1 MTHVR
6 VRMLGPFTVTAAND
20 AKTAGPW
27 PRPTARRLC
36 QLVLVSPGRRI
47 TRDLACE
54 TLFPGTEPR
63 AAARALS
70 KALSM
75 ARAALAELGEPA
87 ASMLQADLTHIWA
100 TPDAQVDADEQ
111 QAALA
116 RALAMRPGPERESAL
131 VDALAD
137 EGVLLADEPYA
148 DWAVLPREHLESLR
162 QEARLALARN
172 RPEGSDAALAAWQAA
187 FEHDPACE
195 EAAGALLRGYLR
207 QGRRGLAVR
216 SYERCAAALAGL
228 GLHTSPSLDELY
240 AAVIDFDE
248 AGSVPAGPPPGSA
261 AAGRPLLGPALPG
274 PALPGPPV
282 SEPAPREELRPVT
295 VLFAEVSA
303 LSGSAMPDPEAVR
316 EIVGSSLAAVIAEVE
331 ALGGRVTSVSGRGL
345 QALWGAPRAHEDD
358 PERSMRA
365 AYRCLAAVAALP
377 APAPALRIG
386 VESGPA
392 VVGPIGGGGKVEYGA
407 LGDVVAVAAS
417 LQSLARPGSALVGP
431 ATRAVAGHLFSWAPP
446 QQAADVPDG
455 AGYLSEPLAQS
466 AQAGLD
472 HLAHSR
478 PAPLVGRR
486 AEVAVLDAAFRAA
499 VEHGQGSV
507 ILLRAEPGLGK
518 TRLIRE
524 GRERFL
530 AWSGARSGRLPL
542 WLEGRAASYASATP
556 YGLYQQLLAGWIG
569 VSPDQP
575 RPVLRAAL
583 ERALTALLA
592 STDLLPAMEHIM
604 GLGPADGQSEIGPGD
619 LRRAAFAALR
629 MVISRL
635 LPARR
640 PAVIVLEDLH
650 WADPTSVQFTRD
662 LLALAAGRPLLIL
675 ATTRPEA
682 SPEVEALMR
691 DPAVRTVTLRP
702 LPDADARDLAIALI
716 LSASTGSAHTG
727 NASTSASAGQPSA
740 EVLDAV
746 LDAVDGNPLFLEE
759 RLAALLE
766 TGALTRD
773 PEGWWLT
780 KAPGSSIP
788 QVLDRL
794 VRSRIDRLGPDAQ
807 EIIRVA
813 SVLGPEFPA
822 AVVSRMLPGA
832 VGASGLG
839 DLRAS
844 GILQRVPG
852 AREEAYRF
860 RHALIQE
867 AAYYGMLR
875 ADRRRLHGLAATA
888 IEAAHAGCPEHA
900 AIVGRHLAAAGD
912 RPQQAIRYL
921 ELAGDH
927 ATDGFANDEAIAAFT
942 EALTVA
948 TAEGD
953 PDAGARLQAKLA
965 NVLWR
970 TARLDETRAAFTEAL
985 RLASLLPQPDPVRT
999 AHLYTRLGRLEMVDR
1014 RVGFEPAAE
1023 ALNAAAALVGD
1034 EPGDTEAEADQWLE
1048 LMIHGRASYLLWRD
1062 DFDAAAAVLEQV
1074 RPVVEARGNASR
1086 RYAFYLYSAMER
1098 VNRARLRSDDQA
1110 VADMRRALAAAR
1122 EGRDAK
1128 EIGYGTYFLGWAL
1141 ALRGDLAEARHQ
1153 FTQSLEIADR
1163 GGESHLRANSLGS
1176 LVMMAVSSHDTG
1188 TVRDLAP
1195 RAVAAAQALGHNYVS
1210 WGIAPLAWLAWQEGR
1225 PDDVVRIAAEA
1236 DAANEGTT
1244 SGGNQYR
1251 WVYLLPLAAVYLA
1264 RSDPDR
1270 AVAAVRPL
1278 LDPGQQA
1285 LPDQLAAALE
1295 ATCRA
1300 WDGGQR
1306 GDVASGDVV
1315 ARLQEALGIARNLGF
1330 F

>member
-1 MTHVR
+1 MDVH
-6 VRMLGPFTVTAAND
+6 VRMLGPFTVTAANG
-20 AKTAGPW
+20 AKAAGPW

-36 QLVLVSPGRRI
+36 QLVLASPGRRI

-54 TLFPGTEPR
+54 MLFPGTEPR

-75 ARAALAELGEPA
+75 ARAALAALGEPA

-100 TPDAQVDADEQ
+100 TQDAQVDADEQ

-116 RALAMRPGPERESAL
+116 RALAMRSGPEREAAL
-131 VDALAD
+131 VGALAD

-148 DWAVLPREHLESLR
+148 DWAAVPREHLESLR
-162 QEARLALARN
+162 QEARLALARD
-172 RPEGSDAALAAWQAA
+172 RPAGSDAALAAWQAA
-187 FEHDPACE
+187 FEHDPAGE
-195 EAAGALLRGYLR
+195 EAVGALLRGYLR
-207 QGRRGLAVR
+207 QGRRELAVR

-240 AAVIDFDE
+240 AAVLDFDE
-248 AGSVPAGPPPGSA
+248 AVSLPAGDVPAGP
-261 AAGRPLLGPALPG
+261 AGGAPAP
-274 PALPGPPV
+274 
-282 SEPAPREELRPVT
+282 EPAPREELRPVT

-303 LSGSAMPDPEAVR
+303 HGGSAMPDPEAIR
-316 EIVGSSLAAVIAEVE
+316 EIVGRSLAAVIAEVE
-331 ALGGRVTSVSGRGL
+331 AFGGRVTSVSGRGL

-358 PERSMRA
+358 PERSLRA

-417 LQSLARPGSALVGP
+417 LQSLATPGSALVGP
-431 ATRAVAGHLFSWAPP
+431 ATRAAAGHLFSWAPS
-446 QQAADVPDG
+446 QQAADVPGG
-455 AGYLSEPLAQS
+455 AGYLGEPLAQP
-466 AQAGLD
+466 AAAHARLD

-478 PAPLVGRR
+478 PAPLVGRK
-486 AEVAVLDAAFRAA
+486 AEVAVLDGAFRAA
-499 VEHGQGSV
+499 VEQGRGSV
-507 ILLRAEPGLGK
+507 IVLRAEPGLGK

-524 GRERFL
+524 SRERFL

-569 VSPDQP
+569 ASPDQP

-592 STDLLPAMEHIM
+592 STDLLPVMEHIM
-604 GLGPADGQSEIGPGD
+604 GVGPPGGHSEIGPEE

-629 MVISRL
+629 TVISRL
-635 LPARR
+635 VPARR

-650 WADPTSVQFTRD
+650 WADPTSLRFTRD

-675 ATTRPEA
+675 ATTRPDA
-682 SPEVEALMR
+682 GPEVEALVR
-691 DPAVRTVTLRP
+691 DRAVRAVTLRP
-702 LPDADARDLAIALI
+702 LPDADARDLATALI
-716 LSASTGSAHTG
+716 VSASTDSAHTGSAHTG
-727 NASTSASAGQPSA
+727 SAHTGGASTRASVGQPSA
-740 EVLDAV
+740 EILDAV
-746 LDAVDGNPLFLEE
+746 LAAVDGNPLFLEE

-773 PEGWWLT
+773 PEGWWLAE
-780 KAPGSSIP
+780 APGSTIP

-794 VRSRIDRLGPDAQ
+794 VRSRIDRLGPGAQ
-807 EIIRVA
+807 EIVRVA

-822 AVVSRMLPGA
+822 ALVARMLPGPHD
-832 VGASGLG
+832 ASGLR

-888 IEAAHAGCPEHA
+888 IEATHAGCPEHA

-912 RPQQAIRYL
+912 RPAQAIRYL
-921 ELAGDH
+921 ELAADH
-927 ATDGFANDEAIAAFT
+927 ATDGFANDEAIASFT

-970 TARLDETRAAFTEAL
+970 TAQLVETRAAFTEAL
-985 RLASLLPQPDPVRT
+985 RLARLLPQPDPVRT
-999 AHLYTRLGRLEMVDR
+999 AHLYTRLGRLELADR
-1014 RVGFEPAAE
+1014 RLGPAAD
-1023 ALNAAAALVGD
+1023 ALDAAAALLGGAGMGD
-1034 EPGDTEAEADQWLE
+1034 AEAGVGGDPETDQWLE
-1048 LMIHGRASYLLWRD
+1048 LMIDGRASYLLWRD
-1062 DFDAAAAVLEQV
+1062 DVDAAAALLERV
-1074 RPVVEARGNASR
+1074 RPVVEARGNPSR
-1086 RYAFYLYSAMER
+1086 RYAFYLYLAMER
-1098 VNRARLRSDDQA
+1098 VNRARLRADDEA
-1110 VADMRRALAAAR
+1110 VANMRRALAAAR
-1122 EGRDAK
+1122 ESRDTK
-1128 EIGYGTYFLGWAL
+1128 DTGYATYFLGWVL
-1141 ALRGDLAEARHQ
+1141 ALHGDREEARRQ
-1153 FTQSLEIADR
+1153 FTRSLEIADR
-1163 GGESHLRANSLGS
+1163 VGESLLRANSLGN
-1176 LVMMAVSSHDTG
+1176 LMMLALNSHDCD

-1195 RAVAAAQALGHNYVS
+1195 RAIAAARALSHHHVS
-1210 WGIAPLAWLAWQEGR
+1210 WAIAPLAWLAWQEGR
-1225 PDDVVRIAAEA
+1225 PDDVVRIAAEV
-1236 DAANEGTT
+1236 DAARDTPT
-1244 SGGNQYR
+1244 DGGNHYR
-1251 WVYLLPLAAVYLA
+1251 WAYLFPLAAVYLA
-1264 RSDPDR
+1264 RSDPGR
-1270 AVAAVRPL
+1270 AVAAIRPL

-1285 LPDQLAAALE
+1285 LPDQLATEVEAA
-1295 ATCRA
+1295 CRT

-1306 GDVASGDVV
+1306 QEAAAS
-1315 ARLQEALGIARNLGF
+1315 LQAALGIARDLGF